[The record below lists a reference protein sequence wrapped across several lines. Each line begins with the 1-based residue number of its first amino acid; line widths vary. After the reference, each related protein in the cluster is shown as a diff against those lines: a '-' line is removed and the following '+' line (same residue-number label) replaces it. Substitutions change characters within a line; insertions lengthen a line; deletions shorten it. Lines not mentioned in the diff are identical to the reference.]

1 MQLDFFNDSQQVV
14 LCDLN
19 PELFALYLQARLR

>member
-14 LCDLN
+14 LRDLN
-19 PELFALYLQARLR
+19 PELFTLYLQARLR